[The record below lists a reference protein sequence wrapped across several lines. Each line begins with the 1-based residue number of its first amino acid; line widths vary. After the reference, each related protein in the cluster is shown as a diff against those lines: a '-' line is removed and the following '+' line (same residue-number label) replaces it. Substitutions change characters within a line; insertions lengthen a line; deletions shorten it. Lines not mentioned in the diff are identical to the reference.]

1 MSKKGVTNNP
11 NGRPKGVPNRT
22 TMLFKEALN
31 NLLEMSAPKM
41 LDWLDRVAIE
51 DPAKALD
58 QVSKLA
64 EYVHP
69 KLARTEHAGDKE
81 NPVHIEVAS
90 KITPEIAKKLDA
102 IADEQY

>member
-1 MSKKGVTNNP
+1 MKYDKPRNP
-11 NGRPKGVPNRT
+11 NGRPKGIPNKT
-22 TMLFKEALN
+22 TTLFKEALN
-31 NLLEMSAPKM
+31 NLLELSAPKM
-41 LDWLDRVAIE
+41 LDWLDRVALE

-69 KLARTEHAGDKE
+69 KLARQELVGDVE
-81 NPVHIEVAS
+81 SPLHVSVSASVSPSVA
-90 KITPEIAKKLDA
+90 AKLDA